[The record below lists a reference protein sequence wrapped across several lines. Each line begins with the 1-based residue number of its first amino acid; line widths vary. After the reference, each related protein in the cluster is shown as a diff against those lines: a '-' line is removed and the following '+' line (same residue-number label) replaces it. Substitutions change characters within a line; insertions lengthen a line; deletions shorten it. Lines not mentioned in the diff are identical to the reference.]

1 MPPEHIQAWP
11 DTAHACSHRATLPE
25 TDTRTHGH
33 VTYWS
38 ARRMSQGNQAPAW
51 GGRGKNCCG
60 LLTAPSA
67 ASTPPGTSG
76 AGGFSSS
83 PAGTPTG
90 GPPRVRLTLPGFSSP
105 TSAGR
110 SPSAPVSPLPGSHL
124 VPPRLP
130 CPGCPHPPP
139 SGMSSLQF
147 SVHEKPPPTLPCK
160 AVSKFHVHGGLSLAS
175 TTLSL
180 PPLHPWG
187 PLLPVRHLR

>member
-1 MPPEHIQAWP
+1 MTPEHVQAWP

-25 TDTRTHGH
+25 TDMRSHGH

-90 GPPRVRLTLPGFSSP
+90 GPLTSGLLSPASLLLPRRGGRPLLQSLPYQDHTWSHLGSPAQAAPPHLECPLFSSLCMKNLLP
-105 TSAGR
+105 PSPAR
-110 SPSAPVSPLPGSHL
+110 LSPSSMCTEASPSPAPH
-124 VPPRLP
+124 RLCLHSILGGP
-130 CPGCPHPPP
+130 
-139 SGMSSLQF
+139 SSL
-147 SVHEKPPPTLPCK
+147 
-160 AVSKFHVHGGLSLAS
+160 
-175 TTLSL
+175 
-180 PPLHPWG
+180 
-187 PLLPVRHLR
+187 